1 MQLEEFYDY
10 KNLLMEQLCCDP
22 EIVRVVTDN
31 DKAAVPNHDLP
42 YYQVFP
48 FEYVPETVNDAKT
61 FICFDVDIVSVPN
74 KTMYIPVIYVWVFAH
89 KSRLRAK
96 EGGCTL
102 DKMAAA
108 VNRLL
113 NGNRYYGFGELK
125 LDSVRRF
132 TPVTDYL
139 GRVLTFYAKDFNRK
153 WTKPDIPVNRKERI

>member
-1 MQLEEFYDY
+1 VQLEEFYDY

-31 DKAAVPNHDLP
+31 DEAAVPNHDLP

-113 NGNRYYGFGELK
+113 NGSRYYGLGELK

-139 GRVLTFYAKDFNRK
+139 GRVLTFYTKDFNRK
-153 WTKPDIPVNRKERI
+153 WTKPDIPVNRKEGI

>member
-22 EIVRVVTDN
+22 EIVRAVTDN

-113 NGNRYYGFGELK
+113 NGNRYYGLGELK